1 MKLYYSTPDS
11 YNIYKALSNSP
22 VTKPLF
28 LKIANHFMQFL
39 VDKLFKIGEI
49 TLPERLGKIT
59 ITGKKTKI
67 KIEDGVIKGLAPD
80 WVETK
85 KLWEEDEEAKATK
98 QLVYHFNEN
107 TNGVR
112 YKFSWI
118 KSRVLVSNKT
128 FYNLI
133 MTRKNKR
140 DLSQEIKNGKEYLIS
155 N

>member
-11 YNIYKALSNSP
+11 YNIYKALSKNP
-22 VTKPLF
+22 IDKTTF
-28 LKIANHFMQFL
+28 LKIANHFIQFL
-39 VDKLFKIGEI
+39 MDKLFDLGEV

-67 KIEDGVIKGLAPD
+67 KIEDGAIKGLAPD
-80 WVETK
+80 WAETK
-85 KLWEEDEEAKATK
+85 KLWEEDAEAKANK

-133 MTRKNKR
+133 MTRQNKR
-140 DLSQEIKNGKEYLIS
+140 DLSQEIKNGKEYLITT
-155 N
+155 